1 MVYDEFQASRL
12 GEICKNI
19 FDLSSSTTFFN
30 PRTYMQIHTPTEVQG
45 GGGGG
50 GDGFYLKWKAFDILY
65 KMKYILWVVALL
77 GACDVTNNV
86 RHLGFHQE
94 IEIRLKPREMMTFCA

>member
-45 GGGGG
+45 GGGEGWMDFTLSG
-50 GDGFYLKWKAFDILY
+50 
-65 KMKYILWVVALL
+65 
-77 GACDVTNNV
+77 
-86 RHLGFHQE
+86 
-94 IEIRLKPREMMTFCA
+94 KPLIFSTR

>member
-50 GDGFYLKWKAFDILY
+50 GGGWIL
-65 KMKYILWVVALL
+65 
-77 GACDVTNNV
+77 
-86 RHLGFHQE
+86 
-94 IEIRLKPREMMTFCA
+94 P